1 MKLGLT
7 YLLAPSARPT
17 ASPAI
22 FPPLSP
28 RLASPRPSS
37 PSSLRSWLLNRVGRD
52 RWSKKLEATVGN
64 SLTRAQN
71 RSAASEL
78 CQRDISEIAVTPES
92 LWWLNDSVLL
102 SLPSPSS
109 FPRNSW
115 SKGSPTVRRLLCVPE
130 CWNWFFRCAGSFVY
144 RILFELKCS
153 RIVSLL
159 LEITTT
165 GGWCKCNEFVKYK
178 CLCK

>member
-115 SKGSPTVRRLLCVPE
+115 SIKGKPDGPAFALRTRMLKLVFSVRGQLRVS
-130 CWNWFFRCAGSFVY
+130 NSFWTEV
-144 RILFELKCS
+144 F
-153 RIVSLL
+153 
-159 LEITTT
+159 
-165 GGWCKCNEFVKYK
+165 
-178 CLCK
+178 